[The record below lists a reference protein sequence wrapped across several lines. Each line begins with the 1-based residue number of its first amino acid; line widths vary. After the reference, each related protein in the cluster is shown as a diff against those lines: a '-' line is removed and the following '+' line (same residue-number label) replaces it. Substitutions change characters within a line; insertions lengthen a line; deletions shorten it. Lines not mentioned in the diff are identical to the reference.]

1 VRSPADLGCP
11 LGGHEIAEYRLVM
24 SETGSL
30 PLFPLGSVLFP
41 GMLLPLH
48 IFEPRYR
55 LLLHRSMQN
64 DLPFGIV
71 LIKAGPEVGGTA
83 EPHRVGTTAR
93 VVGTTP
99 LPGGRSFIIVRGER
113 RFEIDTIDT
122 ELDPYLVGRVSY
134 MDEDGGD
141 DAEQLADHAADL
153 FGQYLT
159 GILSTSTDAHSESP
173 LDEIRAGTPAD
184 VSYRIAGGLG
194 IDASERQRL
203 LETERTAD
211 RLGSVIRLL
220 ERENTL
226 LKELLLRLRARGESP
241 PLN

>member
-1 VRSPADLGCP
+1 
-11 LGGHEIAEYRLVM
+11 M

-41 GMLLPLH
+41 GMLVPLH

-55 LLLHRSMQN
+55 LLLKRAVDN
-64 DLPFGIV
+64 DQPFGIV
-71 LIKAGPEVGGTA
+71 LIKSGPEVGGAA

-113 RFEIDTIDT
+113 RFEIERIDA
-122 ELDPYLVGRVSY
+122 EREPYLVGEVRY
-134 MDEDGGD
+134 MDEDDGS
-141 DAEQLADHAADL
+141 DAEVLADQAADA

-159 GILSTSTDAHSESP
+159 GILATSTDARTEAP
-173 LDEIRAGTPAD
+173 LGELREGTPAD

-203 LETERTAD
+203 LETEHTAP
-211 RLGSVIRLL
+211 RLESVIRLL

-226 LKELLLRLRARGESP
+226 LKDLVLRLRARGETP

>member
-1 VRSPADLGCP
+1 MA
-11 LGGHEIAEYRLVM
+11 
-24 SETGSL
+24 ETGSL

-55 LLLHRSMQN
+55 LLLQRVVQN
-64 DLPFGIV
+64 DEPFGIV
-71 LIKAGPEVGGTA
+71 LIKSGTEVGGPA
-83 EPHRVGTTAR
+83 QPHRVGTTAR

-99 LPGGRSFIIVRGER
+99 LPGGRSFIIARGER
-113 RFEIDTIDT
+113 RFEIVTIDA
-122 ELDPYLVGRVSY
+122 EREPYLVGEVRY
-134 MDEDGGD
+134 IDEDDGD
-141 DAEQLADHAADL
+141 DAEQLADRAADA

-159 GILSTSTDAHSESP
+159 GILATSVDARTEPP
-173 LDEIRAGTPAD
+173 LGELREGTPAE

-194 IDASERQRL
+194 IDAAERQRL
-203 LETERTAD
+203 LETERTAP
-211 RLGSVIRLL
+211 RLESVIQLL

-226 LKELLLRLRARGESP
+226 VKELLLRLRARGETP

>member
-1 VRSPADLGCP
+1 
-11 LGGHEIAEYRLVM
+11 M

-30 PLFPLGSVLFP
+30 PLFPLASVLFP

-55 LLLHRSMQN
+55 LLLQRSVQT
-64 DLPFGIV
+64 DQPFGIV
-71 LIKAGPEVGGTA
+71 LIRSGPEVGGSA
-83 EPHRVGTTAR
+83 EPHRIGTTAR

-99 LPGGRSFIIVRGER
+99 LPGGRSFIIARGER
-113 RFEIDTIDT
+113 RFEIESIDA
-122 ELDPYLVGRVSY
+122 EREPYLVGEVRY
-134 MDEDGGD
+134 LDEDDGA
-141 DAEQLADHAADL
+141 DAAELADRAADS

-159 GILSTSTDAHSESP
+159 GIISTSNDARTEVP
-173 LDEIRAGTPAD
+173 LGELREGTPAE

-203 LETERTAD
+203 LETERAAP
-211 RLGSVIRLL
+211 RLESVIRLL

-226 LKELLLRLRARGESP
+226 LKELLVRLRARGEAP

>member
-1 VRSPADLGCP
+1 M
-11 LGGHEIAEYRLVM
+11 AETATV
-24 SETGSL
+24 

-55 LLLHRSMQN
+55 LLLQRALQT
-64 DLPFGIV
+64 DQPFGIV
-71 LIKAGPEVGGTA
+71 LISSGPEVGGQA
-83 EPHRVGTTAR
+83 EPHRIGTTAR

-113 RFEIDTIDT
+113 RFAIETIDA
-122 ELDPYLVGRVSY
+122 EREPYLVGEVRY
-134 MDEDGGD
+134 LDEDDGA
-141 DAEQLADHAADL
+141 DAAELADRAADS

-159 GILSTSTDAHSESP
+159 GIISTSNDARTEVP
-173 LDEIRAGTPAD
+173 LAELREGTPAD

-194 IDASERQRL
+194 IDAAERQRL
-203 LETERTAD
+203 LETERAAP
-211 RLGSVIRLL
+211 RLESVIRLL

-226 LKELLLRLRARGESP
+226 LKELLLRLRARGEAP
-241 PLN
+241 RLN

>member
-1 VRSPADLGCP
+1 MP
-11 LGGHEIAEYRLVM
+11 
-24 SETGSL
+24 ETGSL

-55 LLLHRSMQN
+55 LLLQRAVRADQ
-64 DLPFGIV
+64 PFGIV
-71 LIKAGPEVGGTA
+71 LIRSGPEVGGPA
-83 EPHRVGTTAR
+83 EPHRIGTTAR

-99 LPGGRSFIIVRGER
+99 LPGGRSFIIARGER
-113 RFEIDTIDT
+113 RFEIETIDA
-122 ELDPYLVGRVSY
+122 EREPYLVGEVRY
-134 MDEDGGD
+134 LDEDDGS
-141 DAEQLADHAADL
+141 DAAELADRAADS

-159 GILSTSTDAHSESP
+159 GIISTSNNARTEVP
-173 LDEIRAGTPAD
+173 LGELREGTPAE

-203 LETERTAD
+203 LETERTGP
-211 RLGSVIRLL
+211 RLESVIRLL

-226 LKELLLRLRARGESP
+226 LKELLVRLRARGEAP

>member
-1 VRSPADLGCP
+1 
-11 LGGHEIAEYRLVM
+11 M
-24 SETGSL
+24 SETVAL

-55 LLLHRSMQN
+55 LLLQRAVQN
-64 DLPFGIV
+64 DQPFGIV
-71 LIKAGPEVGGTA
+71 LIRSGAEVGGPA
-83 EPHRVGTTAR
+83 EPHRIGTTAR

-99 LPGGRSFIIVRGER
+99 LPGGRSFIIARGER
-113 RFEIDTIDT
+113 RFQIEQVDA
-122 ELDPYLVGRVSY
+122 EREPYLVGLVRYVG
-134 MDEDGGD
+134 EDDGA
-141 DAEQLADHAADL
+141 DAEDLADRAADA

-159 GILSTSTDAHSESP
+159 GLLSTSTDARSESP
-173 LDEIRAGTPAD
+173 LGDLRDGTPAE

-203 LETERTAD
+203 LETERTAA
-211 RLGSVIRLL
+211 RLESVIGLL

-226 LKELLLRLRARGESP
+226 LADLLVRLRARGEGP

>member
-1 VRSPADLGCP
+1 
-11 LGGHEIAEYRLVM
+11 M

-30 PLFPLGSVLFP
+30 PLFPLASVLFP

-55 LLLHRSMQN
+55 LLLQRSVQT
-64 DLPFGIV
+64 DQPFGIV
-71 LIKAGPEVGGTA
+71 LIRSGQEVGGSA
-83 EPHRVGTTAR
+83 EPHRIGTTAR

-99 LPGGRSFIIVRGER
+99 LPGGRSFIIARGER
-113 RFEIDTIDT
+113 RFEIETIDA
-122 ELDPYLVGRVSY
+122 EREPYLVGEVRY
-134 MDEDGGD
+134 LDEDDGA
-141 DAEQLADHAADL
+141 DAAELADRAADS

-159 GILSTSTDAHSESP
+159 GIISTSNDARTEVP
-173 LDEIRAGTPAD
+173 LGELREGTPAE

-203 LETERTAD
+203 LETERAAP
-211 RLGSVIRLL
+211 RLESVIRLL

-226 LKELLLRLRARGESP
+226 LKELLVRLRARGEAP

>member
-1 VRSPADLGCP
+1 
-11 LGGHEIAEYRLVM
+11 M
-24 SETGSL
+24 SETVAL

-55 LLLHRSMQN
+55 LLLQRAVQN
-64 DLPFGIV
+64 DQPFGIV
-71 LIKAGPEVGGTA
+71 LIRSGAEVGGPA
-83 EPHRVGTTAR
+83 EPHRIGTTAR

-99 LPGGRSFIIVRGER
+99 LPGGRSFIIARGER
-113 RFEIDTIDT
+113 RFQIEQVDA
-122 ELDPYLVGRVSY
+122 EREPYLVGLVRYVG
-134 MDEDGGD
+134 EDDGA
-141 DAEQLADHAADL
+141 DAEDLADRAADA

-159 GILSTSTDAHSESP
+159 GLLSTSTDARSESP
-173 LDEIRAGTPAD
+173 LGDLRDGTPAE

-203 LETERTAD
+203 LETERTAA
-211 RLGSVIRLL
+211 RLESVIGLL

-226 LKELLLRLRARGESP
+226 LADLLAVSYTHLTLPTILRV
-241 PLN
+241 

>member
-1 VRSPADLGCP
+1 V
-11 LGGHEIAEYRLVM
+11 AETVA
-24 SETGSL
+24 L

-55 LLLHRSMQN
+55 LLLQRAVQT
-64 DLPFGIV
+64 DQPFGIV
-71 LIKAGPEVGGTA
+71 LIRSGPEVGGSA
-83 EPHRVGTTAR
+83 EPHHVGTTAR

-113 RFEIDTIDT
+113 RFAIETIDPDR
-122 ELDPYLVGRVSY
+122 EPYLVGTVHY
-134 MDEDGGD
+134 LDEDAGA
-141 DAEQLADHAADL
+141 DALELADRAADS

-159 GILSTSTDAHSESP
+159 GIISTSNDARTELP
-173 LDEIRAGTPAD
+173 LAELREGTPAEI
-184 VSYRIAGGLG
+184 SYRIAGGLG
-194 IDASERQRL
+194 IDAAERQRL
-203 LETERTAD
+203 LETERVAP
-211 RLGSVIRLL
+211 RLESVIRLL

-226 LKELLLRLRARGESP
+226 LKELLLRLRVRGEAP

>member
-1 VRSPADLGCP
+1 M
-11 LGGHEIAEYRLVM
+11 LGGHRFAEYRLVVV
-24 SETGSL
+24 ETATL

-55 LLLHRSMQN
+55 LLLQRALQN
-64 DLPFGIV
+64 DQPFGIV
-71 LIKAGPEVGGTA
+71 LISSGPEVGGRA
-83 EPHRVGTTAR
+83 EPHRIGTTAR

-113 RFEIDTIDT
+113 RFAIESIDA
-122 ELDPYLVGRVSY
+122 EREPYLVAEVRY
-134 MDEDGGD
+134 LEEDDGE
-141 DAEQLADHAADL
+141 DAAALADRAADA

-159 GILSTSTDAHSESP
+159 GIMSTSNDARTEVP
-173 LDEIRAGTPAD
+173 LGELREGTPAE

-194 IDASERQRL
+194 IDAAERQRL
-203 LETERTAD
+203 LETERAGP
-211 RLGSVIRLL
+211 RLESVIRLL

-226 LKELLLRLRARGESP
+226 LKELLLRLRARGEAP

>member
-1 VRSPADLGCP
+1 
-11 LGGHEIAEYRLVM
+11 
-24 SETGSL
+24 
-30 PLFPLGSVLFP
+30 
-41 GMLLPLH
+41 MLLPLH

-55 LLLHRSMQN
+55 LLLQRAVQN
-64 DLPFGIV
+64 DAPFGIV
-71 LIKAGPEVGGTA
+71 LIRSGAEVGGPV

-113 RFEIDTIDT
+113 RYEIEKIDADR
-122 ELDPYLVGRVSY
+122 EPYLMGEIRY
-134 MDEDGGD
+134 IDEDDGS
-141 DAEQLADHAADL
+141 DADHLADEAAEG

-159 GILSTSTDAHSESP
+159 GLLSTSTDARSTSP
-173 LDEIRAGTPAD
+173 LGELREGTPAE
-184 VSYRIAGGLG
+184 VSYRIAGSLG

-203 LETERTAD
+203 LETERTAP

-226 LKELLLRLRARGESP
+226 LKELLLRLRARGETP

>member
-1 VRSPADLGCP
+1 
-11 LGGHEIAEYRLVM
+11 M

-30 PLFPLGSVLFP
+30 PLFPLASVLFP

-55 LLLHRSMQN
+55 LLLDRAIRNSE
-64 DLPFGIV
+64 PFGIV
-71 LIKAGPEVGGTA
+71 LIKNGPEVGGNA

-99 LPGGRSFIIVRGER
+99 LPGGRSFIIARGER
-113 RFEIDTIDT
+113 RFEIERIDS
-122 ELDPYLVGRVSY
+122 EREPYLVGEVRY
-134 MDEDGGD
+134 IDEDDG
-141 DAEQLADHAADL
+141 AEASELADRAADA
-153 FGQYLT
+153 FGDYLT
-159 GILSTSTDAHSESP
+159 GILATSTDARTGSP
-173 LDEIRAGTPAD
+173 LGELRDGTPAE

-203 LETERTAD
+203 LETERTAP
-211 RLGSVIRLL
+211 RLESVIRLL
-220 ERENTL
+220 VRENTL
-226 LKELLLRLRARGESP
+226 LKELVLRLRARGETP